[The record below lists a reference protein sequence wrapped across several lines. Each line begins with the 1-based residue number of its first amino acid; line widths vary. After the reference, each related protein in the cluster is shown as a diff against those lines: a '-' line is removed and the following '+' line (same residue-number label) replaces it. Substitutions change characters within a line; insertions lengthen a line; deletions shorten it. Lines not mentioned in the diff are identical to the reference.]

1 MVDGSLA
8 VLQSCSLSSCQSV
21 SCVGQSVSRSGRL
34 VAVCGERH
42 GSTHQQTSL
51 WRLELSV
58 PPANN
63 EGEEHLLAPRY

>member
-1 MVDGSLA
+1 MVDG
-8 VLQSCSLSSCQSV
+8 SLSSCQSV

-34 VAVCGERH
+34 VLAWRFVRGERR